1 MEEFEITFLE
11 IDVGMVENKLLEIG
25 AEKKGEYHYKRALFD
40 YPDFRMN
47 QKHSWLRLRTNG
59 AETTLTYKER
69 IGVLSEDGSIPD
81 EGMKEIEIIVDNYD
95 KTYELLKAV
104 GFVIKRE
111 EENKRIQY
119 KKDETTFDIDSWPQI
134 PTYLEVESSSLEEA
148 REAARLIGFNPKDG
162 LIFSPKQAYQKY
174 GYNLDDYSSIT
185 FDKFTKK

>member
-1 MEEFEITFLE
+1 MEEFEVTFLE
-11 IDVGMVENKLLEIG
+11 IDVGAVEKKLLEIG

-59 AETTLTYKER
+59 TETTLAYKER
-69 IGVLSEDGSIPD
+69 LGVQSGDGGVSD
-81 EGMKEIEIIVDNYD
+81 EGMKEIELNVDSYD
-95 KTYELLKAV
+95 KTHELLKAV

-119 KKDETTFDIDSWPQI
+119 KKGDTTFDIDSWPQI

-148 REAARLIGFNPKDG
+148 RKVARLIGFNPEDG